1 MTRILLRG
9 GAVVRGAG
17 AAPVEADL
25 LVEHGRIQ
33 EIAPRITATAAE
45 VIDCTDR
52 IVLPGL
58 IDMHSHA
65 DGRVYDDDVQAALLR
80 QGVTTIVGGQDGV
93 SFAPGDGRHG
103 ADYFG
108 GILGPVRHYDGRGVG
123 SLLSAYD
130 GRIRVNVAYLVPLG
144 TVRHL
149 VRGDAAGAA
158 TEDEMRAMADIV
170 RTGLD
175 HGAAGV
181 SSGLDYVPGLF
192 ADTDELTALAAVAAE
207 AGKVYVSHMRGG
219 YESGIPAG
227 IDEVAR
233 IADGSGARVHV
244 SHLHGEPEL
253 VQAAMERLNAG
264 GRRGTFDAYPYR
276 RGCTLLG
283 MLILPPELVALGLDD
298 AARRLGEPETVD
310 ELLRSWFPQVAR
322 RPDIGAG
329 WLDAISY
336 ASIPA
341 DEFQPLEGLTLAEA
355 GALRGEDP
363 IALACRVLAATRLH
377 TLVVARNPR
386 RRSDDELARV
396 FTTPGFTGGS
406 DGIYLGGRPHPRAW
420 GTFARMLSVFT
431 VQRGDFDWGS
441 AAERLSGLPATV
453 LGLADRGRLRPGA
466 IADIAVVDPA
476 TVRDRATYR
485 HPRRTAVGIDDVLVA
500 GVPVLASGE
509 LTGALPGG
517 GLRV

>member
-1 MTRILLRG
+1 MNRILLRG
-9 GAVVRGAG
+9 GLVVPGDGSR
-17 AAPVEADL
+17 PMEADV
-25 LVEHGRIQ
+25 LVEHGRIRS
-33 EIAPRITATAAE
+33 IAPHLPVDAAD
-45 VIDCTDR
+45 VIDCVDR
-52 IVLPGL
+52 VVLPGL

-65 DGRVYDDDVQAALLR
+65 DGRVHDDDVQAALLR
-80 QGVTTIVGGQDGV
+80 QGVTTVVGGQDGV
-93 SFAPGDGRHG
+93 SYAPGDGRHG

-108 GILGPVRHYDGRGVG
+108 GILGPVREYDGRGVG
-123 SLLSAYD
+123 SLLRGYD
-130 GRIRVNVAYLVPLG
+130 RRIRVNVAYLVPLG

-149 VRGDAAGAA
+149 VRGDAVGAA
-158 TEDEMRAMADIV
+158 TEDELQAMADIV
-170 RTGLD
+170 RAGLD
-175 HGAAGV
+175 QGAAGV

-192 ADTDELTALAAVAAE
+192 ADTAELTRLAAVAAE

-227 IDEVAR
+227 IDEVVR

-253 VQAAMERLNAG
+253 VLAAMERLNTG

-283 MLILPPELVALGLDD
+283 MLILPPELVALGLDV
-298 AARRLGEPETVD
+298 AAERLGEAETVD

-322 RPDIGAG
+322 RPDIGPG
-329 WLDAISY
+329 WLEAISY
-336 ASIPA
+336 ASIPS
-341 DEFQPLEGLTLAEA
+341 DEFRQLEGLTLGEA
-355 GALRGEDP
+355 GAERGEDP
-363 IALACRVLAATRLH
+363 IVLACRVLAATRLH

-386 RRSDDELARV
+386 PRSDDELARI
-396 FTTPGFTGGS
+396 FTAPGYTGGS

-431 VQRGDFDWGS
+431 VRRGDLDWNG
-441 AAERLSGLPATV
+441 AAEHLSAVPADV
-453 LGLADRGRLRPGA
+453 LGLADRGRLRLGA

-485 HPRRTAVGIDDVLVA
+485 HPRRTAVGIDDVLVT
-500 GVPVLASGE
+500 GVPVLAGGE